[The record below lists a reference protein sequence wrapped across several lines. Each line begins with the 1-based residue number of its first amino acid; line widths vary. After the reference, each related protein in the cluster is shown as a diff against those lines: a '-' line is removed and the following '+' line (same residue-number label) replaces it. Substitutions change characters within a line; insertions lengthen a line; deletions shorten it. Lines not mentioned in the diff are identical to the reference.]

1 MDASSPS
8 PEQATVGP
16 DDLARAAGGVGLTT
30 HFQPIVDLRR
40 GSVVGYE
47 ALARF
52 DHAERNPE
60 VWFRRARELG
70 QGAALE
76 AAAVRSALAGRRN
89 LPPNT
94 FLTVNVGP
102 DVLASPEM
110 QAALGEHET
119 LAGVVVELTEQHRI
133 ESYVDLEPSLN
144 TLRAQGALV
153 AIDDAGAG
161 YAGLQHLLSLR
172 PDFIKLDRG
181 LVAGLDRDEAKRA
194 LVEMMGT
201 FGSRV
206 DAWLLAEGIET
217 GEELDVLVQLGVPL
231 GQGYYFGRPQP
242 RFATADPD
250 AVLRVVT
257 QQQANE
263 RPGLRPIIEF
273 APTARDPDAARLL
286 LGDDRH
292 DVVVILDGHG
302 RPDSTVDGWGVQ
314 HAIRD
319 SGLRVNV
326 ATPLDEAA
334 HRAIVRSPLARF
346 HPLVCIDNAG
356 RYCGI
361 VRVERLLDALARVYT
376 DVSARA

>member
-1 MDASSPS
+1 MDTSSPS
-8 PEQATVGP
+8 PDQATVSP
-16 DDLARAAGGVGLTT
+16 ADIARVLGGEGLTT
-30 HFQPIVDLRR
+30 HYQPIVDLRR
-40 GSVVGYE
+40 GTVVGYE

-52 DHAERNPE
+52 DAAERNPE
-60 VWFRRARELG
+60 VWFARARELG
-70 QGAALE
+70 HGAALE
-76 AAAVRSALAGRRN
+76 AAAVRSALTRRAH
-89 LPPNT
+89 LPANT

-102 DVLASPEM
+102 DVLTSAEM
-110 QAALGEHET
+110 QDVWASTES

-133 ESYVDLEPSLN
+133 ESYVDLEPSLHA
-144 TLRAQGALV
+144 LRAQGALV

-161 YAGLQHLLSLR
+161 YAGLHHLLSLR

-231 GQGYYFGRPQP
+231 GQGYFFGRPAP
-242 RFATADPD
+242 EFAGADPD
-250 AVLRVVT
+250 SVLRVLT
-257 QQQANE
+257 QQQAGE
-263 RPGLRPIIEF
+263 HPGLRPLIEF
-273 APTARDPDAARLL
+273 APTAVEVDEARVL

-302 RPDSTVDGWGVQ
+302 RPSATVDGWGAL

-319 SGLRVNV
+319 SGLRINV
-326 ATPLDEAA
+326 STPLDEAA
-334 HRAIVRSPLARF
+334 QRAIVRTPTSRF
-346 HPLVCIDNAG
+346 HPLVCTDNAG

-361 VRVERLLDALARVYT
+361 VRVERLLDALARAAAPT
-376 DVSARA
+376 LRA

>member
-1 MDASSPS
+1 VDTSSPS

-16 DDLARAAGGVGLTT
+16 EDLARVLGGEGLTT
-30 HFQPIVDLRR
+30 HYQPIVDLRR

-52 DHAERNPE
+52 DAAERNPE

-70 QGAALE
+70 LGAALE
-76 AAAVRSALAGRRN
+76 AAAVRSALARRAH
-89 LPPNT
+89 LPANT

-102 DVLASPEM
+102 DVLASPEV
-110 QAALGEHET
+110 QHVLAAADTLG
-119 LAGVVVELTEQHRI
+119 GVVVELTEQHRI
-133 ESYVDLEPSLN
+133 ESYVDLEPSLHA
-144 TLRAQGALV
+144 LRAQGALV

-181 LVAGLDRDEAKRA
+181 LVAGIDRDEAKRA

-231 GQGYYFGRPQP
+231 GQGYCFGRPQP
-242 RFATADPD
+242 EFAGADPD

-257 QQQANE
+257 QQQAVE
-263 RPGLRPIIEF
+263 RPGLRPLVEF
-273 APTARDPDAARLL
+273 APTASDVDAARVL

-292 DVVVILDGHG
+292 DTVVLLDGHA
-302 RPDSTVDGWGVQ
+302 RPVGTVDGWGVP

-319 SGLRVNV
+319 SGLRINV
-326 ATPLDEAA
+326 STPVEEAA
-334 HRAIVRSPLARF
+334 QRAIVRPAAARF
-346 HPLVCIDNAG
+346 HPLVCTDNAG

-361 VRVERLLDALARVYT
+361 VRVERLLDALARTATT
-376 DVSARA
+376 DARV

>member
-1 MDASSPS
+1 MDTSSPS
-8 PEQATVGP
+8 PDQATVSP
-16 DDLARAAGGVGLTT
+16 ADLARVLGGEGLTT
-30 HFQPIVDLRR
+30 HYQPIVDLRR
-40 GSVVGYE
+40 GTVVGYE

-52 DHAERNPE
+52 DAAERNPE
-60 VWFRRARELG
+60 VWFARARELG
-70 QGAALE
+70 LGAALE
-76 AAAVRSALAGRRN
+76 AAAVRSALTRRAN
-89 LPPNT
+89 LPVNT

-102 DVLASPEM
+102 DVLTSPEM
-110 QAALGEHET
+110 QEVWASAES
-119 LAGVVVELTEQHRI
+119 LAGVVIELTEQHRI

-144 TLRAQGALV
+144 ALRAQGALV

-172 PDFIKLDRG
+172 PDFVKLDRG

-231 GQGYYFGRPQP
+231 GQGYFFGRPAAE
-242 RFATADPD
+242 FATADPD
-250 AVLRVVT
+250 AVLRVLT
-257 QQQANE
+257 QQQAGE
-263 RPGLRPIIEF
+263 HPGLRPLIEF
-273 APTARDPDAARLL
+273 APTAVDVDAARVL

-292 DVVVILDGHG
+292 DVVVMLDGHG
-302 RPDSTVDGWGVQ
+302 RPSSTVDGWGAL

-319 SGLRVNV
+319 SGLRMNV
-326 ATPLDEAA
+326 TTPLDEAA
-334 HRAIVRSPLARF
+334 QRAIVRPASSRF
-346 HPLVCIDNAG
+346 HPIVCTDNAG

-361 VRVERLLDALARVYT
+361 VRVERLLDALAR
-376 DVSARA
+376 AAAPALHA